1 MALVPKEGCLMSY
14 QVPVLTSTNY
24 SMWAVKVK
32 SIMDAHGVLGTVE
45 PRTLGEEPDEK
56 KSQQALAFL
65 FQAIPEDMVLQM
77 ASYTDP
83 KQRELESLRMKE
95 GESVDDFASKLS
107 GLASKARSVGYEL
120 EEVDLVKSLLDSMPK
135 SFLQIVASIEQ
146 CFELDSMLFDE
157 AVGRLKAYEER
168 IKGAEK
174 MEDTQ
179 GGLLLA
185 SDGKSHGCKHCGGGS
200 SNRDDF
206 GRGRGRGRGSVRGRD
221 GNERVRDKSQVKCY
235 KCGDYGHYNNECPK
249 NEEANLISEEPT
261 LL

>member
-1 MALVPKEGCLMSY
+1 MGRSQNA
-14 QVPVLTSTNY
+14 
-24 SMWAVKVK
+24 
-32 SIMDAHGVLGTVE
+32 VLGGCRYAV
-45 PRTLGEEPDEK
+45 RNGSARLTLIKGVGK
-56 KSQQALAFL
+56 LA
-65 FQAIPEDMVLQM
+65 Q
-77 ASYTDP
+77 
-83 KQRELESLRMKE
+83 KE
-95 GESVDDFASKLS
+95 GETVDEFATKLS
-107 GLASKARSVGYEL
+107 GLASKARGLGYEL
-120 EEVDLVKSLLDSMPK
+120 EEVDMVKRLLDSMPK

-221 GNERVRDKSQVKCY
+221 GNERVRDKSHVKCY
-235 KCGDYGHYNNECPK
+235 KCGDYGHFNNECPK